1 LNITVS
7 YDASVSTAPAAF
19 KTDVQ
24 AVVDFFASLYTDPI
38 SFNLHV
44 GYGEVHGTTM
54 GAGFLGQS
62 YAFYDSFSYT
72 AIRNALTG
80 DATTADDA
88 TAVAT
93 LPASDP
99 DPVTHFWYLSEAQ
112 QKALGLLPDST
123 VIDAYVGFS
132 KPANATFDY
141 DRSNGITSGQYD
153 FIGTVAHE
161 LTEVMGRNLEVNTQ
175 FIGSNPSVTPLDLF
189 HYSAAHTRSFDL
201 GGYFSFDDGVSN
213 LDPFNPLTDGSDPGD
228 WAPGAGN
235 DSYLNVSFAGR
246 YNNISATDL
255 ALMDVIGYDRV
266 VDEYGADTN
275 FAGLMQANTTL
286 GGTIDNA
293 TDHDWIRVRL
303 VAGTHY
309 SISVSGQD
317 TSGGTLADPAMHIY
331 DHFSN
336 LLISRDDSAGTLDP
350 ILKFTPQTSGLYYID
365 VYGVGGATGSYTV
378 SVATPVTSTL
388 DQVSVQE
395 NTTAVTTITDS
406 SASASGPLTYAIT
419 GGADAALF
427 AIDPVSGA
435 LSFVTAPDFAA
446 PTDSD
451 HNNTYGVTV
460 TASDGAFY
468 ANDIGVL
475 VTVTEAPH
483 LFGSTGD
490 DVFTA
495 AAGNERIDAGSGIDT
510 VAFNFKLTDAT
521 ITFAGN
527 HVVVDG
533 PGSHTVLSG
542 IEVYKFTDGTVN
554 ENDGDPLVD
563 DLYYYA
569 QNHNVWLAGA
579 DADADYHLV
588 GWKQGRD
595 PNAFFS
601 TATYL
606 SLHPDV
612 KAAGVDPLLWFDQNG
627 WKAGDD
633 PSIAFDTSA
642 YLAANPD
649 VKAAGIDPLTHFLQY
664 GAQEGRQPIAPSVL
678 LAANGFDYVYYLQ
691 HNGDVAAAHVD
702 PLVHYETI
710 GWREGRNPN
719 AYFDD
724 SGYLAT
730 YTDVA
735 AAGVN
740 PLDHYHV
747 SGWREGRDPS
757 VNFDTKSYLA
767 HDPDVAAAGIDP
779 LVHFLQHGQAEGRSS
794 FADGVWS

>member
-24 AVVDFFASLYTDPI
+24 AVVDYFASLYTDPI

-72 AIRNALTG
+72 AIRNALVS

-99 DPVTHFWYLSEAQ
+99 DPVTHVWYLSEAQ
-112 QKALGLLPDST
+112 QKALGLLADST

-175 FIGSNPSVTPLDLF
+175 FIGGNPSVTPLDLF

-286 GGTIDNA
+286 GGSIDNA

-317 TSGGTLADPAMHIY
+317 TSGGTLSDPAMHIY

-336 LLISRDDSAGTLDP
+336 LLISRDDSTGTLDP

-378 SVATPVTSTL
+378 SVATPVTATL

-395 NTTAVTTITDS
+395 NTTAVTTITDAS
-406 SASASGPLTYAIT
+406 TSASGPLTYAIS

-483 LFGSTGD
+483 LVGSSGD

-521 ITFAGN
+521 ISFAGN
-527 HVVVDG
+527 QVIVDG
-533 PGSHTVLSG
+533 PTGHTVLTG
-542 IEVYKFTDGTVN
+542 FEIYKFTDGTVN
-554 ENDGDPLVD
+554 ETDGNPLVD
-563 DLYYYA
+563 HLFYDSRYHDVWAAQVDPAAHYA
-569 QNHNVWLAGA
+569 S
-579 DADADYHLV
+579 Y
-588 GWKQGRD
+588 GWHEGRD

-601 TATYL
+601 T
-606 SLHPDV
+606 D
-612 KAAGVDPLLWFDQNG
+612 
-627 WKAGDD
+627 
-633 PSIAFDTSA
+633 
-642 YLAANPD
+642 
-649 VKAAGIDPLTHFLQY
+649 
-664 GAQEGRQPIAPSVL
+664 
-678 LAANGFDYVYYLQ
+678 
-691 HNGDVAAAHVD
+691 
-702 PLVHYETI
+702 
-710 GWREGRNPN
+710 
-719 AYFDD
+719 
-724 SGYLAT
+724 GYLAT
-730 YTDVA
+730 YTDVK

-740 PLDHYHV
+740 PLVHYDQF
-747 SGWREGRDPS
+747 GWKEGRDPATD
-757 VNFDTKSYLA
+757 FDTKSYLS
-767 HDPDVAAAGIDP
+767 HYPDVAAAGVDP
-779 LVHFLQHGQAEGRSS
+779 LVHFLQHGAAEGRSP
-794 FADGVWS
+794 FGDGVWG